1 VFLIPCYIVS
11 YNINIKMTTFT
22 PICFVGSMF
31 YLLLVF
37 IYNTIS
43 ISHYFLWIL
52 TVAQR
57 VPLVE
62 QELLIL
68 PFLVGF
74 IVSFMYSVFLRS
86 CFVLFISAIVLSV
99 LLRFT
104 TSDYHHLQTF
114 PINCSTYSS
123 EKKQSSFWCNVFW
136 KSWGR
141 PGRDRMVVAFTT
153 TYAISAYHQW
163 CEL

>member
-1 VFLIPCYIVS
+1 
-11 YNINIKMTTFT
+11 MR
-22 PICFVGSMF
+22 
-31 YLLLVF
+31 LVF
-37 IYNTIS
+37 CLFVYLMVFNATFNNIS
-43 ISHYFLWIL
+43 VILW
-52 TVAQR
+52 VAQR

-74 IVSFMYSVFLRS
+74 IVSFMHSVFLWS
-86 CFVLFISAIVLSV
+86 CFVLFILTIVLSV
-99 LLRFT
+99 LFRFT

-114 PINCSTYSS
+114 PIIYSTYSR

-141 PGRDRMVVAFTT
+141 PGRHRMVVAFTT

-163 CEL
+163 CELKL